1 MEFRSVQMQE
11 VENKGEVKLQ
21 RQPSDVSISLSS
33 TDKSSI
39 STNRT
44 EFEEGYQLPDEI
56 AERELKDL
64 EGNVTSFGKLVE
76 NRKIVFALLRHFGW

>member
-1 MEFRSVQMQE
+1 MAEE
-11 VENKGEVKLQ
+11 KGEAKLQ
-21 RQPSDVSISLSS
+21 RRLSDMSVSLSS
-33 TDKSSI
+33 TDKSSV

-44 EFEEGYQLPDEI
+44 EYEEGYHLPDEI

-64 EGNVTSFGKLVE
+64 EGTVTTFGKLVE